1 MPIPRLRP
9 SFPLHLA
16 ARAACAGGLALAAAC
31 ADLPTAAPVGAL
43 PGAPAR
49 SVTAAST
56 FTGVF
61 DPAGTS
67 CEWGLNSVAQCAF
80 RVVGIGGVPA
90 RAILAVRLDHRFDMT
105 YRCQNTRT
113 GRLGRTL
120 TLTGQVASIG
130 GEYPG
135 DRTEIVSTLGTVPVP
150 PLDACKRNEALAEV
164 AYTPRQ
170 ATLLF
175 GYRLDGRFVV
185 NSASAFE
192 PTP

>member
-1 MPIPRLRP
+1 MPMPRLRP
-9 SFPLHLA
+9 PSPLRVA

-31 ADLPTAAPVGAL
+31 ADLPTAAQTGAL
-43 PGAPAR
+43 ASAPAR
-49 SVTAAST
+49 STMAASG
-56 FTGVF
+56 FTGGF
-61 DPAGTS
+61 DLVETS
-67 CEWGLNSVAQCAF
+67 CEWDLNSLAQCAF

-90 RAILAVRLDHRFDMT
+90 GAILTVRLDHRFDMT
-105 YRCQNTRT
+105 YRCQNVRN

-120 TLTGQVASIG
+120 TLTNQVASIG

-135 DRTEIVSTLGTVPVP
+135 ERTEIVSTLGTVPVAP
-150 PLDACKRNEALAEV
+150 VNACKRSEVLAEAV
-164 AYTPRQ
+164 YTPRQ